1 MVMET
6 FLFCTDG
13 NSSRQLPSNLKM
25 SVSDIYYFVFGHVI
39 SVVCSTVK
47 HEGTISGISNGAT
60 QHFSPISGRLHW

>member
-25 SVSDIYYFVFGHVI
+25 SVSDIYYFVFSHVI
-39 SVVCSTVK
+39 NLVCSTLK
-47 HEGTISGISNGAT
+47 REGIISGITNGAT
-60 QHFSPISGRLHW
+60 QNFSLISVRLYC